1 MLPFCLQS
9 SAVQVL
15 NSMSSPSQYFPSEEG
30 FGLSHDLDRDRVWLP
45 FPQLIAHALQ
55 LDHPP
60 PFTINFKMIKNATR
74 TFI

>member
-30 FGLSHDLDRDRVWLP
+30 FGVSHDLDRNRVWLP

-60 PFTINFKMIKNATR
+60 HSPLTLK
-74 TFI
+74 